1 MTHPAPIQHLPPVT
15 QDHLQRAVV
24 VLAYRDTTFEQAMAD
39 PVRRQVLH
47 TCASH
52 LRTQDYEHTTK
63 RTVEPIRR
71 IKLGADG
78 HPIGWCTQVVPGKRT
93 SIQQPDFFNQ
103 Q

>member
-1 MTHPAPIQHLPPVT
+1 MTHPGPIQHLPPVT
-15 QDHLQRAVV
+15 QDHLHRAFV

-39 PVRRQVLH
+39 HVRRQVLH

-52 LRTQDYEHTTK
+52 LRTQDYERTTK

-78 HPIGWCTQVVPGKRT
+78 HPIGWCTQMTNGPRVAIT
-93 SIQQPDFFNQ
+93 QPDFF
-103 Q
+103 